1 MDAEGK
7 TQKRRRGSV
16 DSFTFFRQ
24 AAAEILKSLI
34 SEFGL
39 AYVATLEHVPECVI
53 KYQNATTGLTVSY
66 EWKSQISIDLV
77 KLART
82 PTEVA
87 EDKSYDLL
95 LLMEIRRPE
104 IDAHKFYGGDK
115 EWTNNYIEERLRE
128 YANFLKEDARD
139 VLTGDFRVFPELK
152 KLSAKYRRQTNKEY
166 FGTYCGE
173 SPRFSSRP
181 TLEQVFDGAKEID
194 PELERLFGGKVNQD
208 KTQFRIYEAYW
219 DHEYS
224 IRQIADFLKQTEE
237 SIQRELD
244 DYDDHG

>member
-1 MDAEGK
+1 MGAKGK

-16 DSFTFFRQ
+16 DSFRFFKQ
-24 AAAEILKSLI
+24 AAAEILKSLL

-39 AYVATLEHVPECVI
+39 AYVATLEHVPDCVI
-53 KYQNATTGLTVSY
+53 KYQNATTGLSVYY
-66 EWKSQISIDLV
+66 EWNSQISIDLV

-104 IDAHKFYGGDK
+104 IDAHKFYGTDNV
-115 EWTNNYIEERLRE
+115 WTTDCLQERLRE
-128 YANFLKEDARD
+128 YASFLKEDARD
-139 VLTGDFRVFPELK
+139 VLTGDFRIFPELK

-166 FGTYCGE
+166 FGTYSGG

-181 TLEQVFDGAKEID
+181 TLEQVFAGAKD
-194 PELERLFGGKVNQD
+194 VDTELERLFGGKLNQD
-208 KTQFRIYEAYW
+208 KTQSRIYEAYW

-224 IRQIADFLKQTEE
+224 IRQIADFLKQSEE
-237 SIQRELD
+237 LIQRELD
-244 DYDDHG
+244 HYDDRG